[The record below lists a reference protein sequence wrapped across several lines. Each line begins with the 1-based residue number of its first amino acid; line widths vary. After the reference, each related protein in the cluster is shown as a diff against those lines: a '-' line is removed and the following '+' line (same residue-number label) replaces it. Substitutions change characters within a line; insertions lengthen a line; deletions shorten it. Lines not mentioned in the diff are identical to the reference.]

1 MWVHQRRSMI
11 FYCRALDCFSGLG
24 GIEHGALR
32 GTRPF
37 HFEKL
42 LPIEQIV
49 FLTFLFWGCIIWGQI
64 NKSFAATLTTTY
76 FICHEFSS
84 ISFSFVCLLF
94 LCLYLQDDHKA
105 FRRQLEDK
113 RPIVESNLTSGRQY
127 IASEAPVSDTSDTE
141 GKFNEIPLNYYV
153 RVHSG
158 LTDSKRWPQKTPWI
172 CKHYF
177 KLTFTIDTISDGL
190 HYS

>member
-1 MWVHQRRSMI
+1 MSSPTP
-11 FYCRALDCFSGLG
+11 FYDFLLQSTWLLIGVGGNRTWRIARDEAIPFWKAFANRANSF
-24 GIEHGALR
+24 
-32 GTRPF
+32 
-37 HFEKL
+37 
-42 LPIEQIV
+42 

-84 ISFSFVCLLF
+84 ISFSFVRLLF

-177 KLTFTIDTISDGL
+177 KLTFTMDTISDGL

>member
-1 MWVHQRRSMI
+1 MI
-11 FYCRALDCFSGLG
+11 FYCRALECFSGLG
-24 GIEHGALR
+24 GIEHSELR

-49 FLTFLFWGCIIWGQI
+49 FLTFLFWGCIIRGQI

-84 ISFSFVCLLF
+84 ISFVRLLF

-158 LTDSKRWPQKTPWI
+158 LTDSKR
-172 CKHYF
+172 
-177 KLTFTIDTISDGL
+177 
-190 HYS
+190 